1 MPGRPWGLICVAA
14 RTGAGEWPGT
24 LDLAAL
30 RASGWRP
37 TPFRQFVL
45 KAHSRCN
52 LACDYCYVY
61 EMADQGWREQPR
73 RMSGEVVD
81 ATARRIGEHVREHG
95 LTDIEVILHGGEPL
109 LAGPELIR
117 RAVTAVRE
125 AVGGRARV
133 HAGVQTNG
141 VLLAEP
147 FLSLFDELDIRVSV
161 SLDGDERGHDRHR
174 LHADGRGSYAETAAG
189 LRRLTAGPYRRLF
202 TGLLA
207 TVDLANPPVETYE
220 ALLEFRPPAVD
231 FLLPHGNWDTPPPG
245 RDPASA
251 GTPYGD
257 WLTAVFDRWTA
268 APRRETHVRLFREL
282 IALSLGRP
290 STSEVVGLSPAA
302 MVVVETDGTIEQVDT
317 LKSAYEG
324 AAATG
329 LHVGRDGFDA
339 ALALPA
345 TAARQIGADALSE
358 TCLACPVG
366 SVCGGGQ
373 YVHRYRT
380 GSGFKNPSVYCRD
393 LFRLVSHVRDA
404 VSRDLARAKDGTA
417 PAGRTRVRKSEPVRP
432 ELKRLSIPEK
442 VFAGLAQGGGGAYAV
457 DELWRVQRSKR
468 LLLLRWVREAA
479 KSRDPGR
486 EARARQA
493 YALLADI
500 QGRAP
505 EAVRAVL
512 DHPSVGVWAHA
523 VAAGDADT
531 DLITTLAAAAAVRA
545 RDPRP
550 VEVVGGPDGL
560 LLPSLGMA
568 APFAG
573 TGVVHAAADAPATIS
588 SEAGTTVLPAEDPHR
603 DGPGWHGLRPLEAEY
618 HGMALRLLLD
628 DCDPLRAAGGDP
640 MPRLTPGE
648 VEQWRTTLRGAWRL
662 LVRWHWTIAE
672 EASRTLR
679 VLTPISAPPQG
690 MRSSTVHEA
699 FGAVYASLPPDD
711 RDMAVTL
718 AHEVQHAKFGALN
731 DAIPFVRPDDGRRYY
746 APWRDDPRP
755 AAGLLTGAYAH
766 LGVAGFW
773 RRQRHHE
780 HGDAAFRAHSE
791 FARWRDASALVTRT
805 LLRSGGLTDDGIRFA
820 TEMDRTL
827 RSWRREPVPSDALD
841 RARQA
846 ANQHR
851 ERWRAQYGDSNPSL

>member
-1 MPGRPWGLICVAA
+1 MPGPIGGLICVAA
-14 RTGAGEWPGT
+14 RTGAEEWPGT

-37 TPFRQFVL
+37 TPFRQFIL
-45 KAHSRCN
+45 KIHSRCN
-52 LACDYCYVY
+52 LACDYCYIY

-73 RMSGEVVD
+73 RMSGETVD
-81 ATARRIGEHVREHG
+81 ATARRIGEHVRRHG

-117 RAVTAVRE
+117 RAVRAVRA
-125 AVGGRARV
+125 AVGARARV
-133 HAGVQTNG
+133 RVGVQTNG
-141 VLLAEP
+141 VLLDEP
-147 FLSLFDELDIRVSV
+147 FLSLFDELDVHVCV

-189 LRRLTAGPYRRLF
+189 IRRLTAGPHRRLF

-207 TVDLANPPVETYE
+207 TIDLANPPVETYE

-231 FLLPHGNWDTPPPG
+231 FLLPHGNWDAPPPG
-245 RDPASA
+245 LDPGSA
-251 GTPYGD
+251 ATPYGD
-257 WLTAVFDRWTA
+257 WLVTVFDRWTA
-268 APRRETHVRLFREL
+268 APQRETRVRLFREL

-290 STSEVVGLSPAA
+290 STSEAVGLSPAA
-302 MVVVETDGTIEQVDT
+302 LVVVETDGTIEQVDT

-329 LHVGRDGFDA
+329 LHIGRDGFDA

-345 TAARQIGADALSE
+345 TAARQIGPEALSA
-358 TCLACPVG
+358 TCRACPVG
-366 SVCGGGQ
+366 RLCGGGQ

-380 GSGFKNPSVYCRD
+380 GSGFANPSVYCRD
-393 LFRLVSHVRDA
+393 LFRLVGHVRDA
-404 VSRDLARAKDGTA
+404 VARDLARAGHAAA
-417 PAGRTRVRKSEPVRP
+417 PAGRARTPRSKPMRP
-432 ELKRLSIPEK
+432 ELKRLTLPEK

-479 KSRDPGR
+479 KSRDPAR

-512 DHPSVGVWAHA
+512 DHPSVGLWAHA
-523 VAAGDADT
+523 VAAGDGDT
-531 DLITTLAAAAAVRA
+531 DAITALAAAAAVRA

-550 VEVVGGPDGL
+550 IEVVGGPDGL
-560 LLPSLGMA
+560 LLPSLGLA
-568 APFAG
+568 APITG
-573 TGVVHAAADAPATIS
+573 TGVVRAGPGAPVTIAS
-588 SEAGTTVLPAEDPHR
+588 DTGTVTLPADDPHR
-603 DGPGWHGLRPLEAEY
+603 EAPGWHGLRPLEAEY

-628 DCDPLRAAGGDP
+628 DCDPLRSAGGEP
-640 MPRLTPGE
+640 TPRLTPDE
-648 VEQWRTTLRGAWRL
+648 VERWRTVLRRAWRL

-679 VLTPISAPPQG
+679 VLAPISAPAQG
-690 MRSSTVHEA
+690 MRSSTVHES
-699 FGAVYASLPPDD
+699 FGAVYVSLPPDE
-711 RDMAVTL
+711 REMAVTL
-718 AHEVQHAKFGALN
+718 AHEVQHAKLGALN
-731 DAIPFVRPDDGRRYY
+731 DAVPLSRPDDGRRYY

-780 HGDAAFRAHSE
+780 YGDQAMRAHTE
-791 FARWRDASALVTRT
+791 FAHWRDAAALVTGT
-805 LLRSGGLTDDGIRFA
+805 LLRSGALTDEGARFA
-820 TEMDRTL
+820 AEMDRTL
-827 RSWRREPVPSDALD
+827 RAWRREPVPSAALD
-841 RARQA
+841 RARKA
-846 ANQHR
+846 AHQHR
-851 ERWRAQYGDSNPSL
+851 ERWRARHGDLNAPV